1 MADYVVFLSF
11 PMADDKDREIPEQ
24 RHQANKVA
32 SSRCGN
38 RLLSV
43 FTTSEKQHLVAQ
55 SFRDWELNHVDF
67 SGADLTRNQI
77 RKHVSSGLRFFES
90 RSPLRG
96 LYRCDLRRA
105 NFDNAIFGYNRFEK
119 SCLIDA
125 TGIPKRLRSDI
136 TAAGGSFWYC

>member
-1 MADYVVFLSF
+1 MI
-11 PMADDKDREIPEQ
+11 MADDKDREIPEE
-24 RHQANKVA
+24 RHQAYKGA
-32 SSRCGN
+32 SPRCGD

-55 SFRDWELNHVDF
+55 SYRDWELNHVDF
-67 SGADLTRNQI
+67 SGADLRGTRFVNMSLQGCDFS
-77 RKHVSSGLRFFES
+77 KADLRCADFI
-90 RSPLRG
+90 
-96 LYRCDLRRA
+96 RCDLRRA

-136 TAAGGSFWYC
+136 TAEGGCFWYC